1 MGLLDR
7 LFGKPEEKPIR
18 ERTLQTLQVGDV
30 VSYDDEDYT
39 TEQRI
44 EYRGDGGAIWWDY
57 LIVNPLQK
65 HWLGVTEDEGLEVME
80 WDDIPFHPAM
90 PPLPRLTYQ
99 GEQFARAEY
108 GFADARVNRK
118 SGQATFERVEY
129 WDYES
134 ESGKRL
140 GIERWGLNE
149 VREDQTQM
157 TGTIRASLGAPI
169 KPYRVKIYQSSD
181 QT

>member
-39 TEQRI
+39 IEQRI
-44 EYRGDGGAIWWDY
+44 EYHGDGGAIWWDY

-80 WDDIPFHPAM
+80 WDDIPFHPDM
-90 PPLPRLTYQ
+90 PPLPWQ
-99 GEQFARAEY
+99 
-108 GFADARVNRK
+108 
-118 SGQATFERVEY
+118 QAVFSMY
-129 WDYES
+129 LAAS
-134 ESGKRL
+134 
-140 GIERWGLNE
+140 
-149 VREDQTQM
+149 QT
-157 TGTIRASLGAPI
+157 
-169 KPYRVKIYQSSD
+169 
-181 QT
+181 